1 LGFNKNQNQLYY
13 ILKTLPQPLNML
25 EFRQKKRPLK
35 FYYSNAL
42 IFFLFVIFVLVLK
55 GVWNIYVKE
64 RLAIADKID
73 RVEDIASLKSRK
85 LFLENELN
93 RLKTENGVEREIRE
107 KFNVKKE
114 GENVAVIIYATTTE
128 EGIEKGSSII
138 KNLTSWFSGIF

>member
-1 LGFNKNQNQLYY
+1 M
-13 ILKTLPQPLNML
+13 PQPINMH

-128 EGIEKGSSII
+128 EGIEKGSSIV
-138 KNLTSWFSGIF
+138 KNLTSWFNGIF

>member
-1 LGFNKNQNQLYY
+1 
-13 ILKTLPQPLNML
+13 ML

-128 EGIEKGSSII
+128 EGIEKGSSIV
-138 KNLTSWFSGIF
+138 KNLTSWFNGIF